1 MLRRSACVAL
11 ITLVSMTAAASEP
24 AAFLARV
31 AGVYKSQFQ
40 NGNIDGDKYQSE
52 DVLEVV
58 PVDDHSAYVRMDLEF
73 YNGHSGMIYGIAT
86 YGNNSLI
93 YDNHKPGD
101 ERCIVEYI
109 WTSDKVVTKADYEK
123 TPGCTTYH
131 GARGSLD
138 NAQFLLKKKQTIR
151 YMQRLKDSRQFKEAI
166 EAYRKQGR

>member
-1 MLRRSACVAL
+1 RASYNVRRHTIGNDCRKSVARRFDIKRTQLNKSIKRVVRRRRNVDSIGHVRRVTQIILALMLRRSACLAL
-11 ITLVSMTAAASEP
+11 IMIVTMIASSSEP

-73 YNGHSGMIYGIAT
+73 FNGHSGMIYGIAT
-86 YGNNSLI
+86 YGNHSLI

-101 ERCIVEYI
+101 ER
-109 WTSDKVVTKADYEK
+109 
-123 TPGCTTYH
+123 
-131 GARGSLD
+131 
-138 NAQFLLKKKQTIR
+138 
-151 YMQRLKDSRQFKEAI
+151 
-166 EAYRKQGR
+166 